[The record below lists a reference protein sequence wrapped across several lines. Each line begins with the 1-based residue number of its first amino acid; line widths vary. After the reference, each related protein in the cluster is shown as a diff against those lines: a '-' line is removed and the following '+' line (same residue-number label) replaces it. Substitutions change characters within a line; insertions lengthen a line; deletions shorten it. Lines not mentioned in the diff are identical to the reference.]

1 MTQNYYNLFVVR
13 IAILNCK
20 KNLKNKI
27 PQEDIILVMFVYLLI
42 LGHEAFP
49 WGCSRPFSDLMGC
62 VGCG

>member
-1 MTQNYYNLFVVR
+1 MKITQNYHYLFVVS
-13 IAILNCK
+13 IARR
-20 KNLKNKI
+20 
-27 PQEDIILVMFVYLLI
+27 QEDIILVNSVYLVI